1 MIIRKSNKWLICSL
15 GALLIMIACNQTE
28 SPKTKAPKENS
39 LKTQKPKA
47 SNSAKASVDMNSLGG
62 RLYILC
68 DACHSLGKGEAHKT
82 GPNLHGLFGKEAGTA
97 EGFAYSDAIKNSGII
112 WDEQH
117 LKNWLSDPDGYIPG
131 TAMAF
136 IGISDEEKQNALIS
150 YLKENTK

>member
-1 MIIRKSNKWLICSL
+1 
-15 GALLIMIACNQTE
+15 MIACNQSK
-28 SPKTKAPKENS
+28 SPKTKVPKE
-39 LKTQKPKA
+39 KPVKIQKPKPSTT
-47 SNSAKASVDMNSLGG
+47 SNASVDMSSLGG

-68 DACHSLGKGEAHKT
+68 DACHSLSKGEAHKT

-136 IGISDEEKQNALIS
+136 IGISDEEKQNALIY